1 MRYRLLVTRRALLG
15 TVVLEPN
22 DVISLDT
29 ADQSAVIGR
38 AIPWNVGAALGLLA
52 DGHCAP
58 IETSADAVREGLLG
72 PRAVRPLPETRV
84 LPFRRPVDRRGA

>member
-29 ADQSAVIGR
+29 DGNVALVAR
-38 AIPWNVGAALGLLA
+38 ALPWNPGAALGLLA
-52 DGHCAP
+52 DGTCAP
-58 IETSADAVREGLLG
+58 MEATPDAVREALQ
-72 PRAVRPLPETRV
+72 PVRAVAPPSATRV
-84 LPFRRPVDRRGA
+84 LPFRRPVRREA